1 MVRAGI
7 FIGVDRTGTLREL
20 KDAAAGAKRM
30 QQWAI
35 GKGLIAE
42 DQAILIS
49 DADGGKV
56 TPDQIF
62 DAIASI
68 VDGAGADQLLLYFA
82 GHGVNINRSEHWLL
96 SDAPRNP
103 NAAVNVSGSVE
114 LARYCGIGHVAIFS
128 DACRVAP
135 EGIQAQ
141 NVRGQDVFPN
151 NGGGDRAKPVDQFFA
166 CLLGKTA
173 AEIKDP
179 QAAADNFTALY
190 TQELIA
196 ALSGDRPNLLDA
208 STTPGESARFVRPR
222 ALEAHLEQAI
232 PQLVLARGLAAKVN
246 QNPDAIITSD
256 GLWLARLE
264 QAVPPPR
271 MGGGGRPRDDQ
282 PTSAGAEPVDGDA
295 NVNDPTTPD
304 DVPPTAPAAPAAPP
318 VSLRGF
324 SRSLYRSAIAGD
336 HGDLGRQLQ
345 TASSAPQTGA
355 GQLARSVETIAAP
368 FGPDHFESQCGIKLR
383 GARIAEVV
391 APRAS
396 IDRFSDSNDILR
408 ISGIDG
414 PAASVLLRFEGGYGT
429 VVPVLPGF
437 IAALT
442 VDDGELVDVT
452 YEPSTN
458 SARWSDYSQRLQELR
473 ALRAVAASASQFG
486 RFRIDGNDA
495 EKTAQQMQYM
505 KSLDPT
511 LAIYAAYAYHNLQ
524 AVDRIGHMSQWLQG
538 DLGATFFDLVL
549 LSRQLIDRAV
559 APDDRIVPFTPLLS
573 QGWALLRA
581 NRVKLHPRLE
591 GIERTVRESLWSLYD
606 DKGLDLLASA
616 MQTREVR

>member
-42 DQAILIS
+42 DQAVLIS

-62 DAIASI
+62 DAIGRI

-196 ALSGDRPNLLDA
+196 ALSGDRPNVLDA
-208 STTPGESARFVRPR
+208 STTPGETARFVRPR
-222 ALEAHLEQAI
+222 ALEAHLEQTI
-232 PQLVLARGLAAKVN
+232 PQLVLARGLATKVN

-264 QAVPPPR
+264 PAVPPPPR
-271 MGGGGRPRDDQ
+271 MGGGRRPRDDE
-282 PTSAGAEPVDGDA
+282 PTSAGAEP
-295 NVNDPTTPD
+295 D
-304 DVPPTAPAAPAAPP
+304 DVDPAAPGDDLPSASAPAAPSTSP

-336 HGDLGRQLQ
+336 HGDLDRQLQ
-345 TASSAPQTGA
+345 TAASAPQTGA
-355 GQLARSVETIAAP
+355 GQLARSVEAIAAP
-368 FGPDHFESQCGIKLR
+368 FGPDHFETQCGIKLR

-396 IDRFSDSNDILR
+396 VDRLSDSNDILR
-408 ISGIDG
+408 INGIDG
-414 PAASVLLRFEGGYGT
+414 PAASVLLRFEGGFGT

-442 VDDGELVDVT
+442 VDDGELIDVT

-511 LAIYAAYAYHNLQ
+511 MSIYAAYAYRDLQ
-524 AVDRIGHMSQWLQG
+524 AIDRIGQMSQWLQG
-538 DLGATFFDLVL
+538 DLGATFFDLML
-549 LSRQLIDRAV
+549 LSRQLIDRAI

-606 DKGLDLLASA
+606 DKGLDLLANA
-616 MQTREVR
+616 LQTREVR